1 MIRNFL
7 MSSVALVAITGTAF
21 AADLPSRRAPPV
33 FVPPPIP
40 VFSWTGF
47 YIGGQIGYAFGKDT
61 ATQVAVNGAA
71 TQFGVGSNPNGI
83 MGGAHVGYNFSTQ
96 SLPVFGSVLG
106 GFTGAGG
113 VIGIEGDVNGSDYRG
128 NVFFPGAVALTE
140 ADKMSINGSIRGRVG
155 IAYDRALFYATGG
168 AAFAS
173 FQDTYQIG
181 GLPFQSSSK
190 TKVGYTVGGGVEY
203 AITTQWSLRA
213 EYRYSDYGRFTDLNA
228 PAPFNTIHRETVQRA
243 QVGFSYKFDTPLL
256 AAPVVARY

>member
-1 MIRNFL
+1 MIRKVL

-47 YIGGQIGYAFGKDT
+47 YVGGQIGYAFGKDT
-61 ATQVAVNGAA
+61 ATEVGITGNTVQY
-71 TQFGVGSNPNGI
+71 GVGRPNGI
-83 MGGAHVGYNFSTQ
+83 IGGGHVGYNFSTQ

-113 VIGIEGDVNGSDYRG
+113 VIGLEGDVNGSDYRG
-128 NVFFPGAVALTE
+128 TATFGGPVTLVNT
-140 ADKMSINGSIRGRVG
+140 DRMNINGSIRGRIGV
-155 IAYDRALFYATGG
+155 AYDRALFYATGG

-173 FQDTYQIG
+173 FQDGYQIG
-181 GLPFQSSSK
+181 GLPYQQASK
-190 TKVGYTVGGGVEY
+190 TRVGYTVGGGVEY

-213 EYRYSDYGRFTDLNA
+213 EYRYSDYGRFVDLNA
-228 PAPFNTIHRETVQRA
+228 PASFNTIHRDTVQTA
-243 QVGFSYKFDTPLL
+243 QVGFSYKFDTPVL
-256 AAPVVARY
+256 APVVARY